1 MFSSIR
7 WSLIINRK
15 CFRKKARKMEREI
28 KSVWHMVNVFQRL
41 KTNDNGVRWKQ
52 REILISNLSA
62 KEK

>member
-52 REILISNLSA
+52 RERERS
-62 KEK
+62 